1 MKIKTT
7 LAVSRPVLIAAALA
21 LLSQSAWSDQEEV
34 RVTSPRMAIEIAQPK
49 IATDAQAYID
59 ALKQRLAEDLA
70 KSLEA
75 ISASRIELV
84 IAEAPTRG

>member
-7 LAVSRPVLIAAALA
+7 LAVSRPVLIAGVLA
-21 LLSQSAWSDQEEV
+21 LLSQSAWTDQEEV
-34 RVTSPRMAIEIAQPK
+34 RVTSPRMTSEIAVPK

-59 ALKQRLAEDLA
+59 ALKQRLAEDLT

-75 ISASRIELV
+75 IRSSRIELV

>member
-1 MKIKTT
+1 MKIKTS
-7 LAVSRPVLIAAALA
+7 LAVSRPVLITGVLA
-21 LLSQSAWSDQEEV
+21 FLSQSAWTDQEEV
-34 RVTSPRMAIEIAQPK
+34 RVTSERTAIEIAEPK

-59 ALKQRLAEDLA
+59 ALKLRLAEDLA